1 MTNSGDLYQINPQT
15 GEALLVHSFLYL
27 QEFEALYCSIANQ
40 IFASGSEGFLFRYD
54 LATRSD
60 TFLGDVGNYGI
71 KDLLSH
77 SGNMYAITQNN
88 RMIQINLNT
97 PAESVEVMSMSVNSP
112 LEGLFSSENAV
123 DPCQSFDLFGVSLE
137 GGIVRIDPGQGTT
150 TEVCLLG
157 FPLSGATSDLDL
169 REFQPLRILEISTL
183 PSQCRSFSGK
193 IMIQVAGGTGVKS
206 FALDS
211 LNFRLDSVFSN
222 LAPGLHS
229 IQVKDENNC
238 MLTREVTVEVST
250 GPQIHEVI
258 ANRPVCAMSQGSL
271 VADASGEGD
280 LRYSLDGIEF
290 QANPEFTD
298 LTAGIYSIWVEDT
311 NGCTAVAESELL
323 PADSFFIEN
332 IITVAASCTTDNG
345 SIDVKISGEPDNLS
359 YHLDDRVQTS
369 AQFQNV
375 SVGTHHLTILHD
387 SDCRIDTMII
397 LPGDRCP
404 VFVPNSFS
412 PDHDGINDD
421 FRIYTNIENDI
432 TVKSYSILDRWGGK
446 IYQADNFSIREE
458 KYWWDGTVNV
468 NELTQG
474 LYVYVIQILYED
486 GHVELLTGEV
496 NIF

>member
-1 MTNSGDLYQINPQT
+1 
-15 GEALLVHSFLYL
+15 
-27 QEFEALYCSIANQ
+27 
-40 IFASGSEGFLFRYD
+40 
-54 LATRSD
+54 
-60 TFLGDVGNYGI
+60 
-71 KDLLSH
+71 
-77 SGNMYAITQNN
+77 
-88 RMIQINLNT
+88 MIQINLNT

-150 TEVCLLG
+150 TEDCLLELP
-157 FPLSGATSDLDL
+157 FSGATSILDL
-169 REFQPLRILEISTL
+169 QEFQPLRILEISTL
-183 PSQCRSFSGK
+183 PSQCNSFSGK
-193 IMIQVAGGTGVKS
+193 IMIRVAGGTGVKS

-222 LAPGLHS
+222 LAPGLHN
-229 IQVKDENNC
+229 IQVKDENDC
-238 MLTREVTVEVST
+238 MITREVIVEVPA

-258 ANRPVCAMSQGSL
+258 ANRPVCAMGQGSL
-271 VADASGEGD
+271 VLEASGEGD

-290 QANPEFTD
+290 QANPEFMD
-298 LTAGIYSIWVEDT
+298 LTAGKYSIWVEDT
-311 NGCTAVAESELL
+311 NGCTAVAESEIL
-323 PADSFFIEN
+323 PADSFLIQK
-332 IITVAASCTTDNG
+332 ITTIAASCDTDNG
-345 SIDVKISGEPDNLS
+345 SIDIEIFGEFDVLS
-359 YHLDDRVQTS
+359 YRLDDRTQTT

-375 SVGTHHLTILHD
+375 SAGTHHLTILHD

-397 LPGDRCP
+397 LPGNRCP

-421 FRIYTNIENDI
+421 FRIYTNSENDI

-458 KYWWDGTVNV
+458 KYWWDGTVNA
-468 NELTQG
+468 NQLTQG
-474 LYVYVIQILYED
+474 LYVYIIQILYED
-486 GHVELLTGEV
+486 GNVELLTGEV